1 MPKVHS
7 FPPSY
12 FEARY
17 RADID
22 PWRFRVSDYEKEK
35 YRATTGALTRKC
47 YRHGLEVGCSIG
59 VLTAMLAA
67 RCDHLLALDAS
78 ETALAEAARQNLPNV
93 AFEIAC
99 LPVDFPAGPFDLMVL
114 SEVLYYFSASDLECV
129 AQRCLEALEDSGEII
144 LCHWLG
150 ETDYPLAGTEA
161 SNLFAA
167 AVAAKLPIRSI
178 VHEGIY
184 RLERLTC

>member
-1 MPKVHS
+1 
-7 FPPSY
+7 
-12 FEARY
+12 
-17 RADID
+17 
-22 PWRFRVSDYEKEK
+22 
-35 YRATTGALTRKC
+35 
-47 YRHGLEVGCSIG
+47 
-59 VLTAMLAA
+59 
-67 RCDHLLALDAS
+67 
-78 ETALAEAARQNLPNV
+78 
-93 AFEIAC
+93 
-99 LPVDFPAGPFDLMVL
+99 
-114 SEVLYYFSASDLECV
+114 V